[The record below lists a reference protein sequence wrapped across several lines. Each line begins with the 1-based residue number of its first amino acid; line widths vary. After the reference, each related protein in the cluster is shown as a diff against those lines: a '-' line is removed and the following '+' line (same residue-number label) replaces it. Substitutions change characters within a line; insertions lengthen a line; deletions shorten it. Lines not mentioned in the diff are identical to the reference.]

1 MPRNQKYFA
10 FLIIILTAGC
20 SSVRHLPKGEKLY
33 IGHTIKIENDT
44 TKRAEA
50 KALKSDLSGLLR
62 PKPNSKFLGIR
73 LKLWIYNVLGTPS
86 KSTGFRSRLKNK
98 FGEPPVL
105 ASSVDLQK
113 NEEILQNRLENRG
126 YFTAVVTGDTVSRRR
141 KVTAK
146 YVAKTGQQ
154 YLIASVHFPT
164 DSTVLAQSIA
174 KLAPQS
180 ILKVGDPYNLDVI
193 KGERERID
201 QSLKEKGFYFFSP
214 DFLIARVDS
223 TEGTNQVD
231 IYMSIKPTIPTRARD
246 VYTIDD
252 VYIYPNYSLTQTQ
265 IDTAKS
271 NAIFYKGYHV
281 IDRDSIFQPEVFR
294 RVMLFN
300 PGDIYNRHDHNL
312 SLNRLVNLGSFK
324 FVKNRFEVDRDKND
338 KLDVFYYLTPHPRK
352 SIRAELFGTTKSNNN
367 TGTQF
372 NINWR
377 NRNTFR
383 QAEQLNISTYAATEI
398 QVSGSQRGY
407 NTYRFGGEGTLAV
420 PRFLIP
426 FFDVNTTNEFVP
438 RSKVI
443 LGYEYLNKQ
452 KLYGINSFRGE
463 LGYDWKPNVLK
474 QHELLPVSINY
485 VQPSRIMPEYQDS
498 IDHNRDLAPSL
509 KKAIEPQFIVGSRY
523 SFLYNNQTEVT
534 RKNNFYFNGTA
545 DVAGNVLGLITGA
558 NAKKND
564 VKTLFNSEFSQYV
577 RLDGDVRYYYK
588 LGLNSKLAN
597 RVFIGFGLP
606 YGNSTELPFIKQY
619 FTGGSSSN
627 RAFRSR
633 SVGPGTFRPSDTS
646 VRNFL
651 PEQSGDI
658 KLELNTEY
666 RTKLSGIVNGAVFI
680 DAGNI
685 WLYNENPGKP
695 GGKFESDFLKE
706 LAVGAGVGLRFD
718 ITFLIIRADLATP
731 VRKPWLPAGDR
742 FVLKDFNLGSSTWRK
757 ENLVFNLA
765 VGYPF

>member
-1 MPRNQKYFA
+1 MPRNLIYFSV
-10 FLIIILTAGC
+10 LIIILSAGC
-20 SSVRHLPKGEKLY
+20 SSLKYLPKGEKLY
-33 IGHTIKIENDT
+33 VGHTVKIENDT

-50 KALKSDLSGLLR
+50 KALKSDLTGLLR
-62 PKPNSKFLGIR
+62 PRPNSKLLGMR
-73 LKLWIYNVLGTPS
+73 FKLWVYNILGTPKKPTSIRS
-86 KSTGFRSRLKNK
+86 KLKTK

-105 ASSVDLQK
+105 ASSADIKK

-126 YFTAVVTGDTVSRRR
+126 YFTATVKGDTTSARG
-141 KVTAK
+141 KVTAN
-146 YVAKTGQQ
+146 YIAKTGQQ
-154 YLIASVHFPT
+154 YLIDTVSFPT
-164 DSTVLAQSIA
+164 DSSDLGRAIA
-174 KLAPQS
+174 ATASKS
-180 ILKVGDPYNLDVI
+180 ILKPGEPYNLDVI
-193 KGERERID
+193 KGERDRID
-201 QSLKEKGFYFFSP
+201 QELKEKGFYFFSP

-223 TEGTNQVD
+223 TNGMNKVD
-231 IYMSIKPTIPTRARD
+231 IYMNVKPTVPLRAQEI
-246 VYTIDD
+246 YTVDD
-252 VYIYPNYSLTQTQ
+252 VYIYPDYSLNQTAA
-265 IDTAKS
+265 DTAKS
-271 NAIFYKGYHV
+271 NAVFHEGYHV
-281 IDRDSIFQPEVFR
+281 IDPNKLFKPEVFR
-294 RVMLFN
+294 RTMLFS
-300 PGDIYNRHDHNL
+300 PGDVYNRHDHNL

-324 FVKNRFEVDRDKND
+324 FVKNRFEVVPNENN
-338 KLDVFYYLTPHPRK
+338 KLDVFYYLTPHPKK

-367 TGTQF
+367 TGTQL

-377 NRNTFR
+377 NRNTFG
-383 QAEQLNISTYAATEI
+383 QAEQLSASAYAATEL
-398 QVSGSQRGY
+398 QVSGTQRGY

-426 FFDVNTTNEFVP
+426 FYDVNTTNEFVP
-438 RSKVI
+438 RSKVT

-463 LGYDWKPNVLK
+463 LGYDWKPDLIK
-474 QHELLPVSINY
+474 QHELLPISINY
-485 VQPSRIMPEYQDS
+485 VQPSRILPEYQDS
-498 IDHNRDLAPSL
+498 IDRNRELAPSL
-509 KKAIEPQFIVGSRY
+509 KKAIEPQFIIGSRY
-523 SFLYNNQTEVT
+523 SFLYNDQIDVT

-545 DVAGNVLGLITGA
+545 DLAGNILGLVMGA
-558 NAKKND
+558 NAKEGD
-564 VKTLFNSEFSQYV
+564 IKTLFKSAFSQYI

-588 LGLNSKLAN
+588 LGLRSTWAN
-597 RVFIGFGLP
+597 RVFMGFGLP

-658 KLELNTEY
+658 KFELNTEY

-685 WLYNENPGKP
+685 WLYNENPDIP
-695 GGKFESDFLKE
+695 GGKFKSDFLKE

-731 VRKPWLPAGDR
+731 VRKPWLPEGER
-742 FVLKDFNLGSSTWRK
+742 YVLKDFDFGSAQWRK